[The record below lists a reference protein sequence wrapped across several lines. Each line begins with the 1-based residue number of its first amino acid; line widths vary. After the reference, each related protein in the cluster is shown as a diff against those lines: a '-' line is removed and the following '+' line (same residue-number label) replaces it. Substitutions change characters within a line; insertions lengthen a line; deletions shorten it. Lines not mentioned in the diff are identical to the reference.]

1 MRVVEEVYYALYLD
15 DPAVPAFCS
24 SSKLFVGTKDC
35 LLMVADNFDR
45 LGEYE
50 KTAKAIRDYFAGA
63 KNSKHNIA
71 YREIPVLE
79 PVVFIKNSDTVLEN
93 IEWDH
98 RNTWDFR
105 YRMKA
110 DRVSVSQILI
120 QYDAKYRRCIRAE
133 FTGLHY
139 EGLRGEWIE
148 IDGGFWGHSSVF
160 DKTDLL
166 SGKKVYKNKLYTEE
180 DESDDI
186 RELEQMMTDMDKIKF
201 DSICDEIFADG

>member
-1 MRVVEEVYYALYLD
+1 MEKDYYALYLD

-24 SSKLFVGTKDC
+24 FSKLFVGTKGS
-35 LLMVADNFDR
+35 LLKVADNFDR

-50 KTAKAIRDYFAGA
+50 KTAKAIRDFFAGNKRA
-63 KNSKHNIA
+63 KHNIA
-71 YREIPVLE
+71 YIEIPVLE
-79 PVVFIKNSDTVLEN
+79 PVKFIKSHDSVMEN

-110 DRVSVSQILI
+110 DRVSISQILI
-120 QYDAKYRRCIRAE
+120 SYDFKFRRLIRAE
-133 FTGLHY
+133 FTGLCY

-160 DKTDLL
+160 DKTELP
-166 SGKKVYKNKLYTEE
+166 SGKKIYKNILYTEE
-180 DESDDI
+180 DESDALW
-186 RELEQMMTDMDKIKF
+186 ELEQIMTDRDKIKF